1 VGREIQGLL
10 PCVTTRLDPP
20 VKMFDGSEAPLCAG
34 AGGSGGPAEEVE
46 QGSIIIVVGTDAPLS
61 PDQLKRVVRRVALGM
76 GRMGSVNGNGS
87 GDIFIAF
94 STANRGVDWGNSGGP
109 IKFPPPT
116 MVRLPAGAMD
126 PMFTA
131 TVEATEEAI
140 INAMLAAETM
150 TGADY
155 WRSYALPAD
164 RVREILKAHGRLN

>member
-1 VGREIQGLL
+1 
-10 PCVTTRLDPP
+10 
-20 VKMFDGSEAPLCAG
+20 
-34 AGGSGGPAEEVE
+34 
-46 QGSIIIVVGTDAPLS
+46 
-61 PDQLKRVVRRVALGM
+61 
-76 GRMGSVNGNGS
+76 
-87 GDIFIAF
+87 
-94 STANRGVDWGNSGGP
+94 
-109 IKFPPPT
+109 